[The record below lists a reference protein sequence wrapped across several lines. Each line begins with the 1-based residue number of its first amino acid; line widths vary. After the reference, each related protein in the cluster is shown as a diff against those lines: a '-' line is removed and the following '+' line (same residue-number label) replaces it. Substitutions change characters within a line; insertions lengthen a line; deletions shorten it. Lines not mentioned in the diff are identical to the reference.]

1 MFDVV
6 LVLVVTAHLM
16 AVAWAVAGPF
26 VGMWLAW
33 RQRLCDD
40 TAAAVAGKYVLG
52 LSLVALAAAI
62 VLGLAALG
70 LLWWQFRHPYF
81 DAAAQVPPRRYG
93 FGLVELMF
101 SLVCLSA
108 AWKWSPP
115 VGAAE
120 GAARFW
126 TRWSLVLLAATNLT
140 YHFPPLFTVIG
151 VYCTRPQR
159 WGDPLPFTTM
169 LVDPEVIARTI
180 HYLLAAFAVTGA
192 TLATVTRPFVH
203 AGLPDAARGR
213 VAAWGGRIALAA
225 VVGQLLSGTYLL
237 VEMPAASR
245 ELLLGGDS
253 IATAAFAA
261 SLLATIALLHSL
273 AAVSLGDSDRRRLR
287 AAVCLVALVM
297 FLMVATR
304 HRTRNQWLSE
314 GEGIGNRGQVTVGGG
329 RRPTNP

>member
-6 LVLVVTAHLM
+6 LVLVVTAHLI

-33 RQRLCDD
+33 RQRRYDD
-40 TAAAVAGKYVLG
+40 TVTAVAGKYVLG

-62 VLGLAALG
+62 VMGLAALG

-81 DAAAQVPPRRYG
+81 DAAAQVPSRRYW
-93 FGLVELMF
+93 FGLVELVF
-101 SLVCLSA
+101 SFVCLFA
-108 AWKWSPP
+108 GWKWWPV

-120 GAARFW
+120 GTARFW
-126 TRWSLVLLAATNLT
+126 IRWSLVLLAATNLT

-151 VYCTRPQR
+151 VFCTRPER
-159 WGDPLPFTTM
+159 WGDQLPFTTM
-169 LVDPEVIARTI
+169 LIDSEVIARTM
-180 HYLLAAFAVTGA
+180 HSLLAAFVVTGA
-192 TLATVTRPFVH
+192 ILATVRRPLVN
-203 AGLPDAARGR
+203 AGLPDEAHGR

-237 VEMPAASR
+237 IEMPAASR

-253 IATAAFAA
+253 IATSAFAA
-261 SLLATIALLHSL
+261 SLLATVALLHSL
-273 AAVSLGDSDRRRLR
+273 AAVSFGDRDRQQLR

-297 FLMVATR
+297 LLMVAAR
-304 HRTRNQWLSE
+304 HRTRNEWM
-314 GEGIGNRGQVTVGGG
+314 GEGRKS
-329 RRPTNP
+329 NPEFSSPILDH